1 MFNLWSVFEEIG
13 KDIIT
18 YGHGVYFET
27 GGEQPMIKFI
37 KLTGAD
43 DKKDVY
49 VNVNKINAISSQ
61 NKRIRVVCISDQL
74 LLVLETV
81 EEILAKIEEVTK

>member
-1 MFNLWSVFEEIG
+1 MSKI
-13 KDIIT
+13 KYYTDASQ
-18 YGHGVYFET
+18 VYFET
-27 GGEQPMIKFI
+27 EGEQPMIKFI

-49 VNVNKINAISSQ
+49 VNINKINAISSQ
-61 NKRIRVVCISDQL
+61 NKRVRVVCVSDKW

-81 EEILAKIEEVTK
+81 EEILEKIEKIK

>member
-1 MFNLWSVFEEIG
+1 
-13 KDIIT
+13 
-18 YGHGVYFET
+18 
-27 GGEQPMIKFI
+27 MIKFI
-37 KLTGAD
+37 KLTGAED
-43 DKKDVY
+43 GTDVY

-61 NKRIRVVCISDQL
+61 NKRVRVVCISDKW

>member
-1 MFNLWSVFEEIG
+1 MGMIKYYTDASQ
-13 KDIIT
+13 
-18 YGHGVYFET
+18 VYFET
-27 GGEQPMIKFI
+27 EGEQPMIKFI

-49 VNVNKINAISSQ
+49 VNINKINAISSQ
-61 NKRIRVVCISDQL
+61 NKRVRVVCVSDKW

-81 EEILAKIEEVTK
+81 EEILEKIEKIK